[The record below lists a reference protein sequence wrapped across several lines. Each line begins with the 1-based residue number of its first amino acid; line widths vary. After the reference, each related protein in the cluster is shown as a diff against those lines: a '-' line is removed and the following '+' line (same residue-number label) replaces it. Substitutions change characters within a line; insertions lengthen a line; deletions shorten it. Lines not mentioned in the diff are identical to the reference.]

1 MSGAVH
7 DLGYRRYHGT
17 RRAPSTR
24 WRVIM
29 RHQIATAWST
39 WWRYK
44 AWLVL
49 AAITTVALGAM
60 AFVWQT
66 SAAPTLARSGVAG
79 GLPGTDLFLASV
91 PGFFRQIGVLLTLTI
106 GAGVI
111 AADAGSGAFT
121 FYFSRPVRP
130 VDYLAGK
137 LAGMVVLLSTLM
149 AAPLVL
155 LAIFRVGLA
164 IEGDDLGRYLG
175 LIPRGLAIGL
185 LGSVVYAAVP
195 FGFSALVT
203 RRRNAIIAWAAWYFL
218 LGQLFAGVSIVTGL
232 PIGALDL
239 AMSFEAVAYAAL
251 DVTPPRIA
259 SKAVLPPVEW
269 ALASLLLQTVLAIG
283 VAYWKVREARR
294 TGVVGGG
301 G

>member
-17 RRAPSTR
+17 RRSPSTR

-49 AAITTVALGAM
+49 AAITTVALGAI
-60 AFVWQT
+60 AFVWET
-66 SAAPTLARSGVAG
+66 SAAPQLAKG
-79 GLPGTDLFLASV
+79 GMKLPASELIMASV
-91 PGFFRQIGVLLTLTI
+91 PGYFRQIGVLLTLTI

-130 VDYLAGK
+130 IDYLAGK
-137 LAGMVVLLSTLM
+137 LAGMIVLLATLM

-155 LAIFRVGLA
+155 LAIFRAGLA
-164 IEGDDLGRYLG
+164 TGGDDVGRYLG
-175 LIPRGLAIGL
+175 LVPRALGLGVLA
-185 LGSVVYAAVP
+185 SVVYAAVP
-195 FGFSALVT
+195 FGFSALVS

-218 LGQLFAGVSIVTGL
+218 VGQLFAGIGIATGTAFNA
-232 PIGALDL
+232 IDL
-239 AMSFEAVAYAAL
+239 ALSFEAIAHAVL
-251 DVTPPRIA
+251 DVQMPSFGGPRIF
-259 SKAVLPPVEW
+259 PPVGW
-269 ALASLLLQTVLAIG
+269 ALISVTVQTAIAIG
-283 VAYWKVREARR
+283 VAYWKIREARR

>member
-1 MSGAVH
+1 VSGAVH

-17 RRAPSTR
+17 RRSPSTR

-49 AAITTVALGAM
+49 AAITTVALGAI

-66 SAAPTLARSGVAG
+66 SAAPALAKSGMGA
-79 GLPGTDLFLASV
+79 GLPVSDLILASV
-91 PGFFRQIGVLLTLTI
+91 PGYFRQIGVLLTLTI

-111 AADAGSGAFT
+111 AGDAGSGAFT

-130 VDYLAGK
+130 IDYLAGK
-137 LAGMVVLLSTLM
+137 LAGMIVLLATLM

-155 LAIFRVGLA
+155 LAVFRAGLA
-164 IEGDDLGRYLG
+164 TGGDDVGRYLG
-175 LIPRGLAIGL
+175 LVPRALGLGL

-195 FGFSALVT
+195 FGFSAMLT
-203 RRRNAIIAWAAWYFL
+203 RRRNAIIAWAAWYFMV
-218 LGQLFAGVSIVTGL
+218 GQLFAG
-232 PIGALDL
+232 IGIATKTPLTALDL
-239 AMSFEAVAYAAL
+239 ALSFEAIAHAVL
-251 DVTPPRIA
+251 DVQMPSFGGPRIY
-259 SKAVLPPVEW
+259 PPVGW
-269 ALASLLLQTVLAIG
+269 ALASVLVQTVIAIG